1 MGEDH
6 LRPPGH
12 WRGHRTPV
20 SSGKFVTR
28 WGWGTRFLS
37 TRHHPGVQGAGGDPP
52 GPGGGSSC
60 PFCPSKQQ
68 GRGLGG
74 AQPSSWGAQR
84 LSTFEE
90 GPTGPGDGGAEAAHG
105 LTPSPHGILGT
116 TDPSGAHQLPSGR
129 ASAPTLPLHAAPP
142 AQSVHGGPEGR
153 EQRGSRAGGAEPGW
167 AGGHGRRGLLAPTQL
182 PSLCLSLTRAQHT
195 STAHTSTFGA
205 LLGPARA
212 HCCTPLRL
220 PETQPCPW
228 RPQPGSGLQAP
239 RGPTPSLTLGPVGA
253 ALCTPPGASS
263 AGTRRS
269 AQCLD
274 VPPPRRMVRPTRGRE
289 APGTGRRV
297 PSPT

>member
-1 MGEDH
+1 MHASVLGEVCDAVGLGDPVPEH
-6 LRPPGH
+6 PP
-12 WRGHRTPV
+12 P
-20 SSGKFVTR
+20 SG
-28 WGWGTRFLS
+28 
-37 TRHHPGVQGAGGDPP
+37 GAGRGRGPP

-90 GPTGPGDGGAEAAHG
+90 GPAGPGDGGAEAAHG

-142 AQSVHGGPEGR
+142 AQSVHGGPKGQ
-153 EQRGSRAGGAEPGW
+153 EQRGSWAGGAEPGW
-167 AGGHGRRGLLAPTQL
+167 AGGHGRRGAPC
-182 PSLCLSLTRAQHT
+182 SNSAALSLPQPHSRSAHLHCTHQHVRGPPRP
-195 STAHTSTFGA
+195 SSGP
-205 LLGPARA
+205 LLHPSV
-212 HCCTPLRL
+212 RL

-269 AQCLD
+269 ARCLD